1 MKKFKRIF
9 AAFLAGALL
18 LGLTACDRSTP
29 PVLESGTPQESIY
42 EPEEQDVSK
51 TQLYV
56 GAWDGGLRSDWLY
69 EWKNRFEELHA
80 ETSFEDGKKGVQIWV
95 NMSKNYALEGAASSI
110 KNLSGPTDDEV
121 IITEQCNYYT
131 LKSVALDITDVI
143 TNPLTEYGETQSIL
157 DKMTDSDAEYL
168 GVEENGKTS
177 YYSLPWYQSFFGL
190 NYDIDLFE
198 EKCFYF
204 GTDDPAYSAYLDAD
218 GFILDM
224 AVPKS
229 AGPDGVSGTSDDGL
243 PATYDDF
250 FKLCDKMVANGV
262 TPICWTG
269 AVKDYLNFF
278 TTSLANDAMGYDDA
292 MLQYAMDGKETS
304 QLVKSINAD
313 GTIVFDNATAI
324 TSANGYEM
332 QRNVG
337 KYYALEFMSRLVRTR
352 NADGT
357 TKYYDE
363 ARCFSNSESHTSAQA
378 RFLRS
383 KPNSEKGNG
392 NAIAMIAEGT
402 WWYNEATPT
411 FNELTSSG
419 YGELDRRIGFMP
431 MPKPTVDYIGEAV
444 YTSTWDT
451 GIVIRKNISQ
461 EKVKVAKQFL
471 RYIHTNEALSS
482 FTKNANCIRPYS
494 YELSEEDATN
504 TSYFAKNAHE
514 IYNTAK
520 IVQPWSSNELVIANG
535 AYFLYDIWNTAQGN
549 VVVDVLRSKLDGKGY
564 FSALSKYM
572 NQALWESQFSAY
584 LK

>member
-29 PVLESGTPQESIY
+29 PILESGTPQESIP
-42 EPEEQDVSK
+42 EPEEQDVTK
-51 TQLYV
+51 TQLYI
-56 GAWDGGLRSDWLY
+56 GSWDGGLRSDWLY

-80 ETSFEDGKKGVQIWV
+80 ETVFEEGKKGVQIWV
-95 NMSKNYALEGAASSI
+95 NMSKTYALEGAATTI
-110 KNLSGPTDDEV
+110 KNLSAPTDDE
-121 IITEQCNYYT
+121 IIFTEQCSYYS
-131 LKSVALDITDVI
+131 LKNVALDITDVL
-143 TNPLTEYGETQSIL
+143 TTPLSEYGETQSVL
-157 DKMTDSDAEYL
+157 DKMRDSDAEYL
-168 GVEENGKTS
+168 SIEEGGKSS
-177 YYSLPWYQSFFGL
+177 YYALPWYQSFFGI
-190 NYDIDLFE
+190 NYDVDLFE

-204 GTDDPAYSAYLDAD
+204 GTNAPEYKDYLDAD
-218 GFILDM
+218 GFILDI

-229 AGPDGVSGTSDDGL
+229 AGPDGVSGNADDGL

-278 TTSLANDAMGYDDA
+278 TTALANDAMGYSDA
-292 MLQYAMDGKETS
+292 MLQYQMNGETTS
-304 QLVKSINAD
+304 QLVKSISGD
-313 GTIVFDNATAI
+313 TITFDSETAI

-337 KYYALEFMSRLVRTR
+337 KYYALQFMDRLVRTR

-363 ARCFSNSESHTSAQA
+363 AKCFSNSESHTSAQA
-378 RFLRS
+378 RYLRS

-392 NAIAMIAEGT
+392 NPIAMIAEGT

-411 FNELTSSG
+411 FNELSSSG

-431 MPKPTVDYIGEAV
+431 MPKPTADYCGEAV
-444 YTSTWDT
+444 FTSTWNT
-451 GIVIRKNISQ
+451 GIVIRKNIAP
-461 EKVKVAKQFL
+461 EKVEVAKQFL

-482 FTKNANCIRPYS
+482 FTKNANCIRPYI
-494 YELSEEDATN
+494 YELDENDAKK

-514 IYNTAK
+514 IYNTYK
-520 IVQPWSSNELVIANG
+520 IVDPWSSNELVVANG
-535 AYFLYDIWNTAQGN
+535 AYFLYDTWNTSKGN
-549 VVVDVLRSKLDGKGY
+549 VVVDVLRSKMNGKEY
-564 FSALSKYM
+564 FSALASYM
-572 NQALWESQFSAY
+572 NKALWESQFSAY